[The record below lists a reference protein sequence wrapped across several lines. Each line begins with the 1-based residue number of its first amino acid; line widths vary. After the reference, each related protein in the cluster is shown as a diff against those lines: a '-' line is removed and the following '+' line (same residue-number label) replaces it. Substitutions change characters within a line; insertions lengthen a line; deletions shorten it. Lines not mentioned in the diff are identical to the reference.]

1 MKGRTPNSNENVVP
15 LTGTNSPDALR
26 ERGKQIAA
34 DMKPDHLTPGGSKVY
49 DRIAPHV
56 CNPLV
61 ARLSYHNLESFVLM
75 CEALA
80 RYEKHQKYLNTPGVG
95 ETYISETRNGK
106 QIKNRPEVAQMN
118 ETFRQFLTIARDFGL
133 TPAAER
139 GLRANP
145 AQGQLDLDEDD
156 FA

>member
-1 MKGRTPNSNENVVP
+1 VKGRPSNSNENVVP
-15 LTGTNSPDALR
+15 LTGSNNPESLR
-26 ERGKQIAA
+26 ERGKLVAV
-34 DMKPDHLTPGGSKVY
+34 DMKPEHLTPGGSKVY

-80 RYEKHQKYLNTPGVG
+80 RHEKLRKYLNTPGVE
-95 ETYISETRNGK
+95 ETYVSKTRNGE
-106 QIKNRPEVAQMN
+106 QVKNRPEVAQLN

>member
-1 MKGRTPNSNENVVP
+1 MKGRPSQNENVVP
-15 LTGTNSPDALR
+15 LTGASSPEALR
-26 ERGKQIAA
+26 ERGLQIAA
-34 DMKPDHLTPGGSKVY
+34 DIKPDHLTKGGVKVY

-61 ARLSYHNLESFVLM
+61 NRLNFYNMESFVLM

-80 RYEKHQKYLNTPGVG
+80 RHEKLRRYLNTPGVD
-95 ETYISETRNGK
+95 ETYVSETRNGK
-106 QIKNRPEVAQMN
+106 QIKSRPEVAQLN
-118 ETFRQFLTIARDFGL
+118 ETFRQFLTLARDFGL

-139 GLRANP
+139 GLKAAPTQSEFNF
-145 AQGQLDLDEDD
+145 DDED

>member
-15 LTGTNSPDALR
+15 LTGNTNPESLR
-26 ERGKQIAA
+26 ERGLQIAT
-34 DMKPDHLTPGGSKVY
+34 DLKPDHLTKDGVKVY

-61 ARLSYHNLESFVLM
+61 ARLNFYNMESFVLM

-80 RYEKHQKYLNTPGVG
+80 RHEKLRKYLNTPGVE

-106 QIKNRPEVAQMN
+106 QLKNRPEVAQLN
-118 ETFRQFLTIARDFGL
+118 ETFRQFLTVARDFGL

-139 GLRANP
+139 GLKANP
-145 AQGQLDLDEDD
+145 AQGQLDLEEDY